1 MQETDAKL
9 NLLTR
14 FSECFVDGRNPA
26 LIEHSAE
33 QMVRQRVYALA
44 LGYEDLNDHDQPRLD
59 PLLGALAGKAEPG
72 RDRFYHG
79 YYGHYCYLPLYIVRG
94 QHVLCARLRPASI
107 GPAGGSAKE
116 VAHIVQQLRVVAK
129 AEHIAGNSLNDGTR
143 GHGGRM
149 R

>member
-14 FSECFVDGRNPA
+14 FSEYFADGRNPA

-33 QMVRQRVYALA
+33 QMVRQHVYALA

-79 YYGHYCYLPLYIVRG
+79 YYGTIATCRCTSSAASMC
-94 QHVLCARLRPASI
+94 CAR
-107 GPAGGSAKE
+107 GC
-116 VAHIVQQLRVVAK
+116 
-129 AEHIAGNSLNDGTR
+129 
-143 GHGGRM
+143 GR
-149 R
+149 